1 MELSARACGKLLA
14 REEGSQFIHH
24 VVEMFAQDIATPDI
38 CRGRHGYYKVFLCVL
53 GIFQVQNFI
62 FNFYVCVKKDK
73 YPLLD
78 SMVPSLYTKFP
89 VVWCVSKLVK
99 ELN

>member
-24 VVEMFAQDIATPDI
+24 VVELFAQDIATPDI
-38 CRGRHGYYKVFLCVL
+38 CRGRHGYYKVFLGVL

-62 FNFYVCVKKDK
+62 FNFYVCLRKKGQISITGQ
-73 YPLLD
+73 YGAQF
-78 SMVPSLYTKFP
+78 VHEISL
-89 VVWCVSKLVK
+89 WCGVLV
-99 ELN
+99 